1 MASHSRMPN
10 VEILEIKEVRR
21 GDTEDY
27 MEFMLTDTDASVANA
42 LRRTIIADVTTM
54 AIDLVEFE
62 ENSSVLT
69 DEFIAHRI
77 GLIPLVSSKVD
88 DFQDNSECT
97 MCSKYCSY
105 CSVEFR
111 LAVRCEDDVPID
123 VTSLQLFAQDVEQGV
138 MPVSSAEKADDDD
151 DGANSEKGIMIVKLR
166 KNQEIKIK
174 AIAKKGTGKE
184 HAKWSPVSCCFF
196 HPEPIIE
203 IDQDSLDQMTDEEK
217 KEFCDTCPAG
227 GMKYDEASRTIDIED
242 KLKVSHAAAT
252 GARELKKKAKE
263 FNQPDLIKVTFR
275 DDQFRFRV
283 ETTGALKPQECVLM
297 ALTKLKEKLTR
308 ISTDLTYE
316 GEDSGFNSTMG

>member
-1 MASHSRMPN
+1 MPN

-123 VTSLQLFAQDVEQGV
+123 V
-138 MPVSSAEKADDDD
+138 
-151 DGANSEKGIMIVKLR
+151 
-166 KNQEIKIK
+166 
-174 AIAKKGTGKE
+174 
-184 HAKWSPVSCCFF
+184 
-196 HPEPIIE
+196 
-203 IDQDSLDQMTDEEK
+203 
-217 KEFCDTCPAG
+217 
-227 GMKYDEASRTIDIED
+227 
-242 KLKVSHAAAT
+242 
-252 GARELKKKAKE
+252 
-263 FNQPDLIKVTFR
+263 
-275 DDQFRFRV
+275 
-283 ETTGALKPQECVLM
+283 
-297 ALTKLKEKLTR
+297 
-308 ISTDLTYE
+308 
-316 GEDSGFNSTMG
+316 